1 MTCSATFLPHFKLF
15 SAVSTT
21 SYTLYSANSYAKE
34 QKLCEVKSY
43 SMCTQNIFNCLIQ

>member
-1 MTCSATFLPHFKLF
+1 MTCGRNVAEHLKLF

-43 SMCTQNIFNCLIQ
+43 SMCTQNICNCLIQ